1 MSEPVARRPL
11 DGIRVLD
18 FSMFMAGPYCT
29 RYLADLGADVIKVEP
44 VEGDNL
50 RHSTPQREG
59 CSSYFGH
66 INVGKRS
73 VVIDLKTAS
82 GLQHAH
88 HLAREADVIVEN
100 GRPGTMKRFGL
111 DQATLRAAD
120 PRLIYCSVSGYGQE
134 GPGAHRPAFAQTMHA
149 ASGLDLA
156 FAGYQDGDHRQ
167 PPNTGIFTAD
177 ILAGLHAFSGVL
189 TALYD
194 RERTGLGQ
202 FVDVSLLDGMLNFL
216 PYEVQEA
223 QFPSA
228 TRRPVY
234 KPLRTLDGHVML
246 GLITQKN
253 FEAMFDLIGHPEFRH
268 DTRYATPAARA
279 VHWDA
284 LMDTIQAWT
293 GQHPSEDCVRRV
305 SDAGVPGTTYR
316 TVAEVMRDPQV
327 AFRGSLSMV
336 SDRAGEFQVANLPF
350 KLSNAET
357 RASGHVPALGEHTHE
372 VLNGPITRAAP
383 PPP

>member
-1 MSEPVARRPL
+1 
-11 DGIRVLD
+11 
-18 FSMFMAGPYCT
+18 MFMAGPYCT

-50 RHSTPQREG
+50 RHSTPQRDG

-73 VVIDLKTAS
+73 VVIDLKTEQ
-82 GLQHAH
+82 GLQHARR
-88 HLAREADVIVEN
+88 LAREVDVIVEN
-100 GRPGTMKRFGL
+100 GRPGTMQRFGL
-111 DQATLRAAD
+111 DHASLRKARPA
-120 PRLIYCSVSGYGQE
+120 LIYCSISGYGQE
-134 GPGAHRPAFAQTMHA
+134 GPGAHQPAFAQTMHA

-156 FAGYQDGDHRQ
+156 FAGYQDGERQQ

-194 RERTGLGQ
+194 RERTGHGQ

-234 KPLRTLDGHVML
+234 KPMRTRDGHVML

-253 FEAMFDLIGHPEFRH
+253 FEAMFELMGHPEFMA

-279 VHWDA
+279 QHWDA
-284 LMDTIQAWT
+284 LMDSIQDWT
-293 GQHPSEDCVRRV
+293 TQHSSANCVERV
-305 SDAGVPGTTYR
+305 SQAGIPGTTYH
-316 TVAEVMRDPQV
+316 TVAEVIRDPQV
-327 AFRGSLSMV
+327 AFRGSLSTV
-336 SDRAGEFQVANLPF
+336 SDRAGEFQVTNLPF
-350 KLSNAET
+350 KLSGAET
-357 RASGHVPALGEHTHE
+357 RSSGRVPALGEHTDQ
-372 VLNGPITRAAP
+372 VLGDSGSTPSS
-383 PPP
+383 

>member
-1 MSEPVARRPL
+1 MSERAPRRPL
-11 DGIRVLD
+11 AGIRVLD

-50 RHSTPQREG
+50 RHSTPQRDG

-73 VVIDLKTAS
+73 VMIDLKTEQ
-82 GLQHAH
+82 GLQHARR
-88 HLAREADVIVEN
+88 LASEVDVIVEN
-100 GRPGTMKRFGL
+100 GRPGTMRRFGL
-111 DQATLRAAD
+111 DHASLRAHHPA
-120 PRLIYCSVSGYGQE
+120 LIYCSISGYGQE

-149 ASGLDLA
+149 TSGLDLA
-156 FAGYQDGDHRQ
+156 FAGYQDGDRQQ

-194 RERTGLGQ
+194 RERTGRGQ

-223 QFPSA
+223 QFPSP

-234 KPLRTLDGHVML
+234 KPMPTRDGHVML

-253 FEAMFDLIGHPEFRH
+253 FEAMFDLIGHPEFGK
-268 DTRYATPAARA
+268 DARYATPAARA
-279 VHWDA
+279 QHWDA

-293 GQHPSEDCVRRV
+293 LQYSSMDCVEAV
-305 SDAGVPGTTYR
+305 TKAGIPGTTYR

-327 AFRGSLSMV
+327 AFRGSLSRV
-336 SDRAGEFQVANLPF
+336 SDRVGEFLVTNLPF

-357 RASGHVPALGEHTHE
+357 HASGRVPALGEHTE
-372 VLNGPITRAAP
+372 QVLGDGGAP
-383 PPP
+383 PSP

>member
-1 MSEPVARRPL
+1 MGMSMSEPSTRRPL
-11 DGIRVLD
+11 NGVRVLD

-44 VEGDNL
+44 AEGDNL
-50 RHSTPQREG
+50 RHSSPQRDG
-59 CSSYFGH
+59 FSSYFGH

-73 VVIDLKTAS
+73 VVIDLKTED
-82 GLQHAH
+82 GLRHAH
-88 HLAREADVIVEN
+88 RLAREVDVIVEN
-100 GRPGTMKRFGL
+100 GRPGTMRRFGL
-111 DQATLRAAD
+111 DHATLCAHH
-120 PRLIYCSVSGYGQE
+120 PRLICCSISGYGQE
-134 GPGAHRPAFAQTMHA
+134 GPGAQRPAFAQTMHA

-156 FAGYQDGDHRQ
+156 FAGYQDGDRQQ

-177 ILAGLHAFSGVL
+177 ILAGLHAFSGIL
-189 TALYD
+189 AALYD
-194 RERTGLGQ
+194 RERTGQGQ

-234 KPLRTLDGHVML
+234 KPLRTRDGHVML

-253 FEAMFDLIGHPEFRH
+253 FEALFDLMGRPDLKSDARC
-268 DTRYATPAARA
+268 ATPSARA
-279 VHWDA
+279 QHWDM
-284 LMDTIQAWT
+284 LMDMVQAWT
-293 GQHPSEDCVRRV
+293 SQLDSADCVERV
-305 SDAGVPGTTYR
+305 SRAGIPGTTYR

-327 AFRGSLSMV
+327 VFRGSLSTV
-336 SDRAGEFQVANLPF
+336 SDRAGEFQVTNLPF

-357 RASGHVPALGEHTHE
+357 RAAGRVPALGEHTQQ
-372 VLNGPITRAAP
+372 VLGP
-383 PPP
+383 PPRT

>member
-1 MSEPVARRPL
+1 MSDPATRRPL
-11 DGIRVLD
+11 HGIRVLD

-50 RHSTPQREG
+50 RHASPQREG
-59 CSSYFGH
+59 FSSYFGH

-73 VVIDLKTAS
+73 VVIDLKTSA
-82 GLQHAH
+82 GCEQARC
-88 HLAREADVIVEN
+88 LAREVDVIVEN

-111 DQATLRAAD
+111 DHASLCASDR
-120 PRLIYCSVSGYGQE
+120 RLIYCSISGYGQE

-156 FAGYQDGDHRQ
+156 FAGYQDGDRRQ

-177 ILAGLHAFSGVL
+177 ILAGLHAFSGLL

-194 RERTGLGQ
+194 RERTGQGQ

-216 PYEVQEA
+216 PYEVQDA

-253 FEAMFDLIGHPEFRH
+253 FEAMFDLIGHPELKADERC
-268 DTRYATPAARA
+268 ATPAARA
-279 VHWDA
+279 LHWDS
-284 LMDTIQAWT
+284 LMETIQVWT
-293 GQHPSEDCVRRV
+293 AQYLSEDCVQRV
-305 SDAGVPGTTYR
+305 SEAGIPGTTYC

-327 AFRGSLSMV
+327 AFRGSLSRV
-336 SDRAGEFQVANLPF
+336 SDGAGEFQVANLPF
-350 KLSNAET
+350 TLSRAAT
-357 RASGHVPALGEHTHE
+357 RASGRVPSLGEHTE
-372 VLNGPITRAAP
+372 QVLGQGTVPVPR
-383 PPP
+383 